1 MKDKVSVYGSS
12 GFIGSNFVRI
22 HDDNFIT
29 KHRDSRATETDN
41 ILYFISTTH
50 NYNVFNDLHIDIDTN
65 LTVLSE
71 VLEECRDRDVT
82 INFISSW
89 FVYGD
94 TELPAREDSYCNPK
108 GFYSITKRCA
118 EQLIESY
125 CKTFDKSYRILR
137 LSNVYGLRDGG
148 ASKKKNALQYLV
160 NRLKNNED
168 IDLYHGGRFYRDYM
182 HVDDVCRA
190 IGLVLRKG
198 ELNQIYNIGSGMP
211 YRFKDLIDNV
221 VSRTG
226 SKSKINE
233 IDAPEFHKHVQV
245 KDMHLDVE
253 KLKMLG
259 FVPRITIEQG
269 LDELCR
275 T

>member
-12 GFIGSNFVRI
+12 GFIGSNFVLM
-22 HDDNFIT
+22 HDDHCIPI
-29 KHRDSRATETDN
+29 HRDSRATETDN

-160 NRLKNNED
+160 N
-168 IDLYHGGRFYRDYM
+168 
-182 HVDDVCRA
+182 
-190 IGLVLRKG
+190 
-198 ELNQIYNIGSGMP
+198 
-211 YRFKDLIDNV
+211 
-221 VSRTG
+221 SRQ
-226 SKSKINE
+226 
-233 IDAPEFHKHVQV
+233 F
-245 KDMHLDVE
+245 
-253 KLKMLG
+253 
-259 FVPRITIEQG
+259 
-269 LDELCR
+269 
-275 T
+275 